1 MPLERHSLP
10 VARQPFEAAGY
21 DVADQNAP
29 WWERRWCVAALALM
43 AALPL
48 LWPDIPP
55 LVDLPGHMGRFRVE
69 LEISN
74 SPLLQQWYSFRWQLI
89 GNLGIDL
96 LIFPVGKLLGVELG
110 TKLIVMAIP
119 VMTAA
124 GFLWVA
130 REVHGRVPPTA
141 MFAIPFAYGHPF
153 IFGFVNSSLSMAFA
167 FLAFALWLRLA
178 RLDHL
183 RLRAVIFVPLSMF
196 IWVTHTYGWGTLGV
210 MAFSAELVRQHDRGN
225 NVVKAGFN
233 AGVQCL
239 SLAPPIILMLMWR
252 SGGHVGGE
260 TGDWFNWGAKYI
272 WLVTAFR
279 DRWYWFDFGA
289 VALAV
294 MLIAKAVISKQ
305 LGFSRNLAASAL
317 FLLLVFILLPR
328 IVFGSAY
335 ADMRLVPYL
344 FAVAV
349 IAIRLREGASRRF
362 ARNLAWLSLAFAVI
376 RIGGNTISFWM
387 FDRVY
392 DRELQALDHIPK
404 GARLVSFVGTVCR
417 QPWKMSR
424 IEHLPGIALVRNRAF
439 SNEQWSMLGAQLLHT
454 TYRPARGYAHDAS
467 QMVTETR
474 CPHEMWR
481 SLNQSLKGFPRDAFD
496 YVWLIRPPAY
506 DPALTRGLVPIWRN
520 GSSVVYRV
528 VDHNMLPPEP
538 TPRT

>member
-1 MPLERHSLP
+1 M
-10 VARQPFEAAGY
+10 
-21 DVADQNAP
+21 
-29 WWERRWCVAALALM
+29 AALALM
-43 AALPL
+43 AAIPL
-48 LWPDIPP
+48 VWPNIPP
-55 LVDLPGHMGRFRVE
+55 LVDLPGHMGRYRVS
-69 LEISN
+69 LEIAN
-74 SPLLQQWYSFRWQLI
+74 SPVLQQWYSFRWQLI

-96 LIFPVGKLLGVELG
+96 LIFPIGKLFGVELG

-119 VMTAA
+119 VLTVA

-167 FLAFALWLRLA
+167 FLAFGLWLRLG
-178 RLDHL
+178 RLERL
-183 RLRAVIFVPLSMF
+183 RLRAIIFVPLSMA

-225 NVVKAGFN
+225 NIVKAGFN

-260 TGDWFNWGAKYI
+260 TGDWFNWDAKYL
-272 WLVTAFR
+272 WLVTALR

-289 VALAV
+289 VAVVVFLIFQAV
-294 MLIAKAVISKQ
+294 VSKR

-349 IAIRLREGASRRF
+349 IAIRLREGAGTLF
-362 ARNLAWLSLAFAVI
+362 ARRLALMALAFALV
-376 RIGGNTISFWM
+376 RIGGNTVSFWM
-387 FDRVY
+387 FDRIY
-392 DRELQALDHIPK
+392 DRELVALDHIPER
-404 GARLVSFVGTVCR
+404 ARLLSFVGTSCR
-417 QPWKMSR
+417 QPWSMSR
-424 IEHLPGIALVRNRAF
+424 LEHLPGIALVRNRAF

-454 TYRPARGYAHDAS
+454 TYRAARGYAHDAS
-467 QMVTETR
+467 QMVTPVR
-474 CPHEMWR
+474 CRNEAWR
-481 SLNQSLKGFPRDAFD
+481 SLDQSLRGFPRDAFD
-496 YVWLIRPPAY
+496 YVWLIRPPAH
-506 DPALTRGLVPIWRN
+506 DPALTRGMVPIWRS
-520 GSSVVYRV
+520 GDSVVYRI
-528 VDHNMLPPEP
+528 VDRNPLPPESMP
-538 TPRT
+538 TP